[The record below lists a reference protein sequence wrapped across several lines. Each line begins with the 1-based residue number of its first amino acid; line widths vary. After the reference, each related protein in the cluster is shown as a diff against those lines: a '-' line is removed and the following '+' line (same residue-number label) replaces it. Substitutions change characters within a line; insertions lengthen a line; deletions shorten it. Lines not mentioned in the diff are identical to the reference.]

1 MKTDSL
7 SSKYARQKTEIEKV
21 ARTVLKIAEN
31 THNIAVTQFLRET
44 LDKLSQ
50 EEVYLAIFG
59 LFKRGKSTLINA
71 LLGQTIVPTGVT
83 PVTSI
88 ITRIRYSEKLK
99 AKITFDDNTTKE
111 VPIEDLSKY
120 VTETGNPNNSKK
132 VIIADVFVPAPILKD
147 GLILIDTPGVGS
159 TYISGT
165 QVTFEFLDRADV
177 AIFVLAVDP
186 PIGQQEIEFIK
197 NLATK
202 SNKILFILNKID
214 YVDHFAVNE
223 SLNYSQRV
231 IDEQLAVFGFSS
243 KIYPVS
249 AKTALDGRLYGDNRK
264 IVQSG
269 IEPFVEA
276 LHNLLLDKKERLVL
290 RAAQNKINKII
301 SDLMDYIQL
310 QINSLTMSVDNFARI
325 ETVFE
330 QYLTLVEQKKRE
342 IFYVLEGRARELVAV
357 LDTDLCVFKKNH
369 EEVLVRTVEGYVND
383 RLSSKETNSR
393 KVVDDVDNYLRKVL
407 IDTYSEFIRQEDLKL
422 GFQFVRLVDETN
434 EKMNLLLSDVKQMV
448 SQLFGFQM
456 VDVSFDVSLN
466 FETKFYYHLDPVF
479 MVGITFSVW
488 EFAELL
494 PKVLFKG
501 VLKRKVSE
509 RVRAEFDK
517 NSGRIRYDY
526 FVVRIDQG
534 ILRLKGDI
542 VQALEFSVETVK
554 QGIFEA
560 KLLRS
565 QSDLEVRNQADNLKT
580 MLNELQITAEMAKL
594 VSLN

>member
-310 QINSLTMSVDNFARI
+310 QISSLTMSVDNFARI